1 MRVLI
6 VDRDPLSREVV
17 KKTVQG
23 AGHECLVAGDA
34 EEAWEIFP
42 RSAVD
47 VVISDLLAPGA
58 ARTLLAM
65 RRTHSVTG
73 RAKR

>member
-1 MRVLI
+1 MAGLTWTETATEAKGPSRTLRVLI

-17 KKTVQG
+17 KKAVQS

-34 EEAWEIFP
+34 EEAWEIFL

-47 VVISDLLAPGA
+47 VVISDLLTSP
-58 ARTLLAM
+58 
-65 RRTHSVTG
+65 
-73 RAKR
+73 